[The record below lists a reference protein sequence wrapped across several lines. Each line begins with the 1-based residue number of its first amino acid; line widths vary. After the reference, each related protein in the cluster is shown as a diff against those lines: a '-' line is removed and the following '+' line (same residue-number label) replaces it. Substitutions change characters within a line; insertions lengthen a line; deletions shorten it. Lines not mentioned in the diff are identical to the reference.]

1 MLLCFIQTIKTILVN
16 LANVEKKHSSNDR
29 DASLANNVFIAQFMN
44 TALINLLI
52 NADLIYY
59 FPILTPLGPNGYN
72 ILTGTIRDFNSTWY
86 MNVGAQM
93 ILTVLTASI
102 SPNVAEL
109 VKWPVALI
117 KQRLMTNRVLTQA
130 QMNQLYEGPE
140 VVLSERY
147 GALLSVL
154 FVVMMYSAGMPLLNF
169 FAVVYFSLAY
179 WCDKATLLMISKRP
193 GSIDSTLV
201 GFLQPFLYFKFL
213 LACWIRSVL
222 QPIACNLLFT
232 CISVLLF
239 GHLELLM
246 AHRLS
251 LNFMIMFETLLVIF

>member
-1 MLLCFIQTIKTILVN
+1 
-16 LANVEKKHSSNDR
+16 
-29 DASLANNVFIAQFMN
+29 MN

-59 FPILTPLGPNGYN
+59 FPILEPLGSDGYN
-72 ILTGTIRDFNSTWY
+72 ILTGTSRDLDSTWY
-86 MNVGAQM
+86 MTVGSQL
-93 ILTVLTASI
+93 ILTMLTASI
-102 SPNVAEL
+102 SPNIAEL
-109 VKWPVALI
+109 AKWPTALV

-154 FVVMMYSAGMPLLNF
+154 FVVMMYSAGMPLINF

-179 WCDKATLLMISKRP
+179 WCDKATLLMISKQP

-201 GFLQPFLYFKFL
+201 
-213 LACWIRSVL
+213 
-222 QPIACNLLFT
+222 
-232 CISVLLF
+232 
-239 GHLELLM
+239 
-246 AHRLS
+246 
-251 LNFMIMFETLLVIF
+251 

>member
-1 MLLCFIQTIKTILVN
+1 M
-16 LANVEKKHSSNDR
+16 LANVEKKHSSNDK
-29 DASLANNVFIAQFMN
+29 DASIAQNVFIAQFMN

-59 FPILTPLGPNGYN
+59 FPILEPLGSDGYN
-72 ILTGTIRDFNSTWY
+72 ILTGTSRDFDSTWY
-86 MNVGAQM
+86 MTVGSQL
-93 ILTVLTASI
+93 ILTMLTASI
-102 SPNVAEL
+102 SPNIAEL
-109 VKWPVALI
+109 AKWPTALV

-154 FVVMMYSAGMPLLNF
+154 FVVMMYSAGMPLINF

-179 WCDKATLLMISKRP
+179 WCDKATLLMISKQP

-201 GFLQPFLYFKFL
+201 
-213 LACWIRSVL
+213 IIV
-222 QPIACNLLFT
+222 
-232 CISVLLF
+232 ISLW
-239 GHLELLM
+239 
-246 AHRLS
+246 
-251 LNFMIMFETLLVIF
+251 LVFFQYCCSRNCLIFFQSRFA